1 MMKRFS
7 TFYRWLVRSV
17 LRTRV
22 LIVLVPVGYV
32 AAVATI
38 LSSEGRQAGNALL
51 FVSAILSIALTRRL
65 ERMLI
70 ADNVSRDRLEFW
82 RSFAQMMYV
91 LLGIMAFVHL
101 VLILVLA
108 AGVGLGE
115 FEVIWLLLPELLG
128 YSLAFIFLTNAVDL
142 RSTTEPNQ

>member
-1 MMKRFS
+1 MMNRLS

-51 FVSAILSIALTRRL
+51 FVSAILSIAVTRRL

>member
-1 MMKRFS
+1 MKRFS

-38 LSSEGRQAGNALL
+38 ISSEGRQAGNALL

-108 AGVGLGE
+108 ADVGLGE
-115 FEVIWLLLPELLG
+115 FEVIRLLLPELLG

>member
-1 MMKRFS
+1 MMNRLS
-7 TFYRWLVRSV
+7 AFYRWLVRSV

-91 LLGIMAFVHL
+91 LLGIIAFVHL

-108 AGVGLGE
+108 ADVGLGE

>member
-1 MMKRFS
+1 MKRFS

-38 LSSEGRQAGNALL
+38 ISSEGRQAGNALL

-108 AGVGLGE
+108 ADAGLGE
-115 FEVIWLLLPELLG
+115 FEVIRLLLPELLG

>member
-1 MMKRFS
+1 MMNRLS

-51 FVSAILSIALTRRL
+51 FVSAILSIAVTRRL

-108 AGVGLGE
+108 ADVGLGE

>member
-1 MMKRFS
+1 M
-7 TFYRWLVRSV
+7 
-17 LRTRV
+17 
-22 LIVLVPVGYV
+22 GYV

-38 LSSEGRQAGNALL
+38 ISSEGRQAGNALL

-108 AGVGLGE
+108 ADVGLGE
-115 FEVIWLLLPELLG
+115 FEVIRLLLPELLG

>member
-38 LSSEGRQAGNALL
+38 ISSEGRQAGNALL

-108 AGVGLGE
+108 ADVGLGE
-115 FEVIWLLLPELLG
+115 FEVIRLLLPELLG

>member
-1 MMKRFS
+1 M
-7 TFYRWLVRSV
+7 
-17 LRTRV
+17 
-22 LIVLVPVGYV
+22 GYV

-51 FVSAILSIALTRRL
+51 FVSAILSIAVTRRL

>member
-1 MMKRFS
+1 MNRLS

-51 FVSAILSIALTRRL
+51 FVSAILSIAVTRRL

>member
-1 MMKRFS
+1 MMNRLS

>member
-1 MMKRFS
+1 MMNRLS

-22 LIVLVPVGYV
+22 LIVLVGYV

-51 FVSAILSIALTRRL
+51 FVSAILSIAVTRRL

>member
-51 FVSAILSIALTRRL
+51 FVSAILSIAVTRRL

-108 AGVGLGE
+108 ADVGLGE

>member
-51 FVSAILSIALTRRL
+51 FVSAILSIAVTRRL

>member
-1 MMKRFS
+1 
-7 TFYRWLVRSV
+7 V

-51 FVSAILSIALTRRL
+51 FVSAILSIAVTRRL